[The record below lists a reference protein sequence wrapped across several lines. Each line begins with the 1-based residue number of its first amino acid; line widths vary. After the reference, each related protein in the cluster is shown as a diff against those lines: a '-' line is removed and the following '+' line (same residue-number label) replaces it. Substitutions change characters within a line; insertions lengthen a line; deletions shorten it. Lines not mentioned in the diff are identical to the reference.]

1 MQRTMSTTENLVAL
15 GRDMEKAAIR
25 PLSHAEVDTTG
36 SGPVGATIGFFAT
49 YGVCKFGED
58 QGWWKLTDCI
68 DTFLRVLQEVGKL
81 VIP

>member
-1 MQRTMSTTENLVAL
+1 MQGPRSTTENVVAPGCEL
-15 GRDMEKAAIR
+15 EEAAIR
-25 PLSHAEVDTTG
+25 PLSDAEVDTA
-36 SGPVGATIGFFAT
+36 SGGLVGAAIVFFAT